1 MYKHILMPTDG
12 SETAE
17 KAVTAGIEFARESG
31 ARITLFTAV
40 PEYQPPSE
48 AALMAHQPV
57 ISLGEYERI
66 SRETAGAVLD
76 KAAARARAA
85 GVAYGAD
92 FAFCS
97 RPYQAIIDAAKRHLC
112 DVIFIGSHG
121 RKGLAALWYGSETAE
136 VLTHSDIPTLV
147 YR

>member
-1 MYKHILMPTDG
+1 MYKHILIPTDG
-12 SETAE
+12 SDTAE

-40 PEYQPPSE
+40 PEYQPPGE

-57 ISLGEYERI
+57 ISLAEYERI

-121 RKGLAALWYGSETAE
+121 RKGLAAMWYGSETAE